1 MEKAKVA
8 LDAHGTYISSC
19 NLYWLDAWKTPAPG
33 VPLSRPRVQQL
44 ADFYFPEDRNN
55 NFFQKLLEVQV
66 DVGTLTDKPTGLV
79 AISPLEIIHAIYL
92 KAAEELGQQGVTAAR
107 KTAWSQA
114 LSSGIIQRGIF
125 CFSPIMWY
133 THTHTA
139 PWSVI
144 QLLPRTAVPVLM
156 IAVPEGDV
164 WVHALNK
171 RQLVQQEHESLS
183 RTAWQNAAELYHLQ
197 AVKE

>member
-133 THTHTA
+133 THTHTHCTLVCDSTSSEDSCA
-139 PWSVI
+139 CAHDRCARRRR
-144 QLLPRTAVPVLM
+144 LGPRLEQATAG
-156 IAVPEGDV
+156 AAGARES
-164 WVHALNK
+164 
-171 RQLVQQEHESLS
+171 QQNCL
-183 RTAWQNAAELYHLQ
+183 AERC
-197 AVKE
+197 